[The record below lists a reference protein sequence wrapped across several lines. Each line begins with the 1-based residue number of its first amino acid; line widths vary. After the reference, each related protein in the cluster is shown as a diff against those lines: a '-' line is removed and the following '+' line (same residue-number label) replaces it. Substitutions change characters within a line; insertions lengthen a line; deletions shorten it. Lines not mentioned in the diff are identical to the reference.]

1 MAFTLMKLIRH
12 ILILATLSAV
22 AFAQTAAP
30 APAPAIV
37 TLQDEVELYGAI
49 TSLDRG
55 ATKVI
60 DGKPQGVPF
69 TFSASVRFALALDAS
84 MVKLKAEAYQNAANA
99 TRARLDPKGAPDHA
113 SENSITQAI
122 LAELQPVFAKAD
134 PLPPAL
140 QKIALAD
147 LNLDANPIPL
157 DTLTKLRLIIQQ

>member
-1 MAFTLMKLIRH
+1 MAFTLMKIIRH

-22 AFAQTAAP
+22 AFAAEPSATP
-30 APAPAIV
+30 VV

-84 MVKLKAEAYQNAANA
+84 MVKQKAEAYQNAANA

-140 QKIALAD
+140 QKISLAD